1 MTKSRLLGAAA
12 ILAAVIVAPATAQ
25 QAMQEPGAYAKDHPW
40 ATDYHYRYGPRFWP
54 GDVAVDG
61 PIAPAPFPDSY
72 AYLRHPTDDD
82 YYATYYGDRPVTRL
96 TTCGLQPGATYLGP
110 DGRWYPC

>member
-1 MTKSRLLGAAA
+1 MMKSRLFGAAA
-12 ILAAVIVAPATAQ
+12 ILAAVVAAPAMAQ
-25 QAMQEPGAYAKDHPW
+25 GPMQEPGAYTQAHPW
-40 ATDYHYRYGPRFWP
+40 AGYYPYHHYRYVPGFWP
-54 GDVAVDG
+54 GD
-61 PIAPAPFPDSY
+61 PADAN

-96 TTCGLQPGATYLGP
+96 TTCGLNSDAKYLGP